1 MHTISS
7 FFISLPLNVTA
18 MGSPNVEG
26 DNPTIL
32 KPSIYSDLMGSS
44 TSYSTSI
51 TVPSL
56 ENSLTEPPDHSPDT
70 LPNHSTLPSTLRHT
84 SFTKTTPDYPSCIN
98 PTGNKLNTHQYGVNA
113 PNSSFS
119 QGKTDKPL
127 GLHHTLLLDKQSP
140 YLTLMLINARSV
152 QSKMTYLRTL
162 LLLNNPSLV
171 LITESW
177 LSSDTTDTFLQ
188 IDTYELFRCDRVIK
202 KGGGCLVYVS
212 KNLRAETYSDHV
224 LSKLPES
231 IWLTVHTHECKI
243 LIGCIYRAPNTP
255 SSTDTII
262 SESFA
267 QAASLDFTYKI
278 VCGDF
283 NLPTINWKTHSGP
296 LCFESI
302 LRSLDIHGWQ
312 QHVHLPT
319 RNHNILDLIFCHG
332 VTPTSMVVSEKFH
345 NSDHKI
351 VLCTLPILAIC
362 NKLKTLKTRF
372 QYRDYANA
380 DWENFR
386 FLIKHSDWGSFFTS
400 NNLLETLEIF
410 NITTKSAL
418 DTTIPSKIGFKTVTP
433 YINQKTRSK
442 LRKLKRMYYI
452 SKDFSALHQIYSV
465 LDGVQSQHNKHKQV
479 DERTA
484 LAAASKAQALC
495 RLLTKRIRK
504 NTDNNIHS
512 LLHDGV
518 TYNDQTVICE
528 LLSEW
533 FSHNGNTPDAPDIDI
548 KCTGKNYLS
557 TINFD
562 IRNIHTAIK
571 TLKPNAS
578 SGADD
583 IPSIVY
589 KMSGPDIQT
598 LLLKIYTLSLET
610 GTYPETWKVTYVLPK
625 HKSGPRN
632 LVENYRPINI
642 TPVISRIMEKVIQN
656 QLSDHLLKEDLIDP
670 SQHGFIRT
678 RSCSTCLIDFFN
690 EVTRMRDQKKLVII
704 LYFDIKKA
712 FDKVPHN
719 LLINRLKS
727 VGIINPL
734 LQWIK
739 SFLTNRY
746 QITKINSNTSTP
758 RPITSGVVQG
768 SVLGPLLFIIYI
780 NNICRCFSTGK
791 TYLYADDLKV
801 IYKTDICDL
810 RSTMQTIQ
818 HELNMVDDWCKR
830 WRLELNIEK
839 CGWLCIGDTSLK
851 MKLTI
856 SDHTLPRLA
865 SVTDLGVHYSHS
877 LNFSEHITAKASKM
891 RKLLGFILRN
901 FYQNESKILLYK
913 VCVRPIVEYCS
924 FLFSNLRLSD
934 ILKVE
939 GIQRDFTR
947 KVLKTDSVI
956 DYSSRCQI
964 LGIAPLW
971 KRRLRSNLILYFKLL
986 KNLTYSTCQII
997 LARDS
1002 HEYELRNKVSTVKV
1016 EKYRSKTRENF
1027 FLTKYAIIWNSLP
1040 SETRMADELH
1050 TFVKLLDQALTR
1062 TDLARTNTSAPHSDI
1077 IGSLHV

>member
-1 MHTISS
+1 
-7 FFISLPLNVTA
+7 
-18 MGSPNVEG
+18 MGSGTPFSTSTAVSS
-26 DNPTIL
+26 L
-32 KPSIYSDLMGSS
+32 KSSS
-44 TSYSTSI
+44 T
-51 TVPSL
+51 V
-56 ENSLTEPPDHSPDT
+56 PPDHSPNT
-70 LPNHSTLPSTLRHT
+70 LPNHPTLPFNLKHT
-84 SFTKTTPDYPSCIN
+84 PFTKLTSNYLSRIN
-98 PTGNKLNTHQYGVNA
+98 PIGNKLNAHQYGVHT
-113 PNSSFS
+113 PNPSLAD
-119 QGKTDKPL
+119 GETDDPL
-127 GLHHTLLLDKQSP
+127 GLQHTILLDKHSP
-140 YLTLMLINARSV
+140 YLTLMLINARSI
-152 QSKMTYLRTL
+152 QSKMTHLRTL

-177 LSSDTTDTFLQ
+177 LSSDITDTCLK
-188 IDTYELFRCDRVIK
+188 IDTYELFRCDRVNK

-212 KNLRAETYSDHV
+212 KNLKAETYSDNI
-224 LSKLPES
+224 LSKLPDS

-283 NLPTINWKTHSGP
+283 NLPTINWTTHSGP
-296 LCFESI
+296 LCFEGI

-319 RNHNILDLIFCHG
+319 RNHNILDLIFCHN
-332 VTPTSMVVSEKFH
+332 VTPTSIVVGEKFH

-351 VLCTLPILAIC
+351 VLCTLPILAMC
-362 NKLKTLKTRF
+362 NKLKTINTRF

-380 DWENFR
+380 DWENFQ
-386 FLIKHSDWGSFFTS
+386 FLIKHSDWSSFFTS
-400 NNLLETLEIF
+400 DNLLETLEIF
-410 NITTKSAL
+410 NTTIRSAL
-418 DTTIPSKIGFKTVTP
+418 DTTIPFKIAFKTTTP

-442 LRKLKRMYYI
+442 LRKLKRTYYI

-465 LDGVQSQHNKHKQV
+465 LDGVQSQHDKHKQA
-479 DERTA
+479 EEHTA
-484 LAAASKAQALC
+484 LTAASKTHALC
-495 RLLTKRIRK
+495 RLLAKRIRK
-504 NTDNNIHS
+504 NEDNNIHS

-518 TYNDQTVICE
+518 THNDQTIICE

-533 FSHNGNTPDAPDIDI
+533 FSHNGNTSHVTDIDT
-548 KCTGKNYLS
+548 KCTCKNYLS

-562 IRNIHTAIK
+562 IGSIHTAIK
-571 TLKPNAS
+571 TLKPNVS
-578 SGADD
+578 SGADG
-583 IPSIVY
+583 IPSILY
-589 KMSGPDIQT
+589 KMSGLDIQT
-598 LLLKIYTLSLET
+598 LLLKIYTLSVET

-642 TPVISRIMEKVIQN
+642 TPVISRIMEKVIKN
-656 QLSDHLLKEDLIDP
+656 QLSDHLLKENLIDP

-690 EVTRMRDQKKLVII
+690 EVTRIRDQKKLVVI

-746 QITKINSNTSTP
+746 QITKIDSTTSTP
-758 RPITSGVVQG
+758 RPISSGVVQG

-780 NNICRCFSTGK
+780 NSICKCFSTGK

-801 IYKTDICDL
+801 IYKTDTWDV
-810 RSTMQTIQ
+810 RSTIQTIQ
-818 HELNMVDDWCKR
+818 HELNIVDDWCKR
-830 WRLELNIEK
+830 WRLELNTEK

-851 MKLTI
+851 IKLTI
-856 SDHTLPRLA
+856 NSNALSRLA
-865 SVTDLGVHYSHS
+865 SVTDLGVHYSQR
-877 LNFSEHITAKASKM
+877 LNFSEHISAKVSKM
-891 RKLLGFILRN
+891 RKLLGFILHN
-901 FYQNESKILLYK
+901 FYKNESKILLYK
-913 VCVRPIVEYCS
+913 VCVRPIAEYCS
-924 FLFSNLRLSD
+924 FFFSNLRLSD

-947 KVLKTDSVI
+947 KILKTESVV

-964 LGIAPLW
+964 LRIAPLW

-986 KNLTYSTCQII
+986 KNLTYSTCNIV
-997 LARDS
+997 LARNS
-1002 HEYELRNKVSTVKV
+1002 HEYVLRNKESTVKV

-1027 FLTKYAIIWNSLP
+1027 FLIKYAIIWNSLP
-1040 SETRMADELH
+1040 SEIRMADELH
-1050 TFVKLLDQALTR
+1050 TFVRLLDQALIC
-1062 TDLARTNTSAPHSDI
+1062 TDLTHTNRSAPHSDI